1 MPCQPLHNRVGLSEC
16 HLSLPPHNAYYYI
29 QTRHREGEVV
39 ISETVAAAAGA
50 LGLSKVS
57 AGCH

>member
-1 MPCQPLHNRVGLSEC
+1 MLASAQLRWTVWVSVVQVT
-16 HLSLPPHNAYYYI
+16 YYYI
-29 QTRHREGEVV
+29 QTRHGEGEVG
-39 ISETVAAAAGA
+39 IRDTVAAAAGA

>member
-1 MPCQPLHNRVGLSEC
+1 V
-16 HLSLPPHNAYYYI
+16 A
-29 QTRHREGEVV
+29 
-39 ISETVAAAAGA
+39 ISKTVAAAAGA

>member
-1 MPCQPLHNRVGLSEC
+1 MSVVTAAAQRLLLYTNTARD
-16 HLSLPPHNAYYYI
+16 
-29 QTRHREGEVV
+29 GEVG
-39 ISETVAAAAGA
+39 IRETAAAAAGA

>member
-1 MPCQPLHNRVGLSEC
+1 VG
-16 HLSLPPHNAYYYI
+16 I
-29 QTRHREGEVV
+29 RE
-39 ISETVAAAAGA
+39 TAAAAAGA

>member
-1 MPCQPLHNRVGLSEC
+1 MPASAQLRWTVWVSVVAA
-16 HLSLPPHNAYYYI
+16 AYYYI
-29 QTRHREGEVV
+29 QTPYGEGEVG
-39 ISETVAAAAGA
+39 IRDTAAAAAGA

>member
-1 MPCQPLHNRVGLSEC
+1 MLASAELRWTVWVSVVTATAQRLLLYTNTAQG
-16 HLSLPPHNAYYYI
+16 
-29 QTRHREGEVV
+29 GEVG